1 MTSTSPSRGITLVIE
16 AGTDN
21 ADFHVHNL
29 GIEEIFFTAR
39 NEYLGGLDVEDLW
52 HQPVVPQ
59 LRELLTRFEAEVAQG
74 TTLECTTMV
83 TSRSRR
89 AFVMEQTLVDAAD
102 ATVMATCRSVQVTV
116 AAGAAVEIPDA
127 LWHAVEARNGGPIP
141 WANRPPAEA
150 T

>member
-1 MTSTSPSRGITLVIE
+1 MSNESDSRGTTLVLR

-29 GIEEIFFTAR
+29 GIEEIFFRAR
-39 NEYLGGLDVEDLW
+39 NEYLGGLDVDDLW

-74 TTLECTTMV
+74 ASLRCTTVV

-89 AFVMEQTLVDAAD
+89 AFVMEQTLVDAD
-102 ATVMATCRSVQVTV
+102 TATVMATCRSVQVAV
-116 AAGAAVEIPDA
+116 GSGAAVEIPDWM
-127 LWHAVEARNGGPIP
+127 WHAIEARDGGPIP
-141 WANRPPAEA
+141 
-150 T
+150 